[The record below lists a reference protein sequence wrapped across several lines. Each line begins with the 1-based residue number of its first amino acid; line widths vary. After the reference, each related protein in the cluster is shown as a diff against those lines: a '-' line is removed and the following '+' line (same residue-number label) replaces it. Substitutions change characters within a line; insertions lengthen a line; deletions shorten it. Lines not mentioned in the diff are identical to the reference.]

1 MRASANV
8 LHRLRERFCSPLNRA
23 IPCFS
28 TMNPPSRRVLSSKD
42 TNSHLSTRS
51 PGKGVSDT
59 MSAPVKAPSP
69 KKPSEMTP
77 SASSPVAGTKRKI
90 HEVEE
95 AERVDEDVTEND
107 SQRTQLLSD
116 TETEEDNQHS
126 STSNHQI
133 SYETAGTSC
142 PASQNIPEP
151 QFELQQDEMSQRT
164 LEKLHNVPLPQNT
177 SQLPPSIPFLRNEM
191 SAGSIG
197 LSNFFNFD
205 GPASTQNSDQME
217 LIEIAAR
224 TQATIEENQ
233 AKSQE
238 TLTDPA
244 VARRKML
251 DEKAQQLRT
260 RLQLAMFKVQTKQ
273 TTQPFSR
280 LKYPKPANRDR
291 STSPPVLPTF
301 SLTTP
306 TLSSSTVK
314 QPSSTRTILPQ
325 QHKPALV
332 NSAEEHIAAM
342 RARAANQQKPPV
354 RNLNSLPMPRLDPQL
369 VNPSDSFTTQLIEDD
384 SQHFPSSPPLSRQSS
399 DVTADLPDMGP
410 ETQPKQLPGTQL
422 SSPPVSEGRYT
433 ESDHSNLAVMA
444 NVAIATQGEAASGLV
459 KLMTG
464 E

>member
-1 MRASANV
+1 
-8 LHRLRERFCSPLNRA
+8 
-23 IPCFS
+23 
-28 TMNPPSRRVLSSKD
+28 MNLPSRRVLGNKD

-51 PGKGVSDT
+51 PGKSTTDS
-59 MSAPVKAPSP
+59 MAAPVKPPTP
-69 KKPSEMTP
+69 KKPSE
-77 SASSPVAGTKRKI
+77 SNASVSSPVAGTKRKI
-90 HEVEE
+90 QEVEE
-95 AERVDEDVTEND
+95 AERVEQDMEEND

-116 TETEEDNQHS
+116 TDTEEEGHENT
-126 STSNHQI
+126 STSNQQT

-142 PASQNIPEP
+142 PASQNVIEP

-164 LEKLHNVPLPQNT
+164 LEKLHDVPLPQNT
-177 SQLPPSIPFLRNEM
+177 SQLPPPIPGLLNEM
-191 SAGSIG
+191 SAGSVG

-205 GPASTQNSDQME
+205 GPPSTQNSDQLE
-217 LIEIAAR
+217 LIEIATK
-224 TQATIEENQ
+224 TQAKITENQ

-238 TLTDPA
+238 TSVDPA
-244 VARRKML
+244 AARKKML
-251 DEKAQQLRT
+251 EEKAEQLRT

-273 TTQPFSR
+273 TNQPFSR
-280 LKYPKPANRDR
+280 LKYPKPKNRER
-291 STSPPVLPTF
+291 STSPPILPTLR
-301 SLTTP
+301 LTTP

-314 QPSSTRTILPQ
+314 QPSSARTILPQ
-325 QHKPALV
+325 QNEPASI

-342 RARAANQQKPPV
+342 RARAANQQKPTV

-369 VNPSDSFTTQLIEDD
+369 VNPSDSFATQMIEDD

-399 DVTADLPDMGP
+399 DASGHLPSMGP

-433 ESDHSNLAVMA
+433 ASDNSNLAVMA
-444 NVAIATQGEAASGLV
+444 SVAVATQGEAASGLV